1 MVEREDFASARWARI
16 WGCTCIFICTFI
28 TQAKQ
33 RKRHDI
39 QQHAR
44 RHQARKLIM
53 ESTQWRNYVDLQWY
67 MESLPQFAGYSD
79 TPLKMSTRSYIS
91 SEEVFSSLNN
101 SDSRP
106 SNFLFQ
112 IARGSGA
119 TLSECTFFFEKA
131 HVTKKTSSRQTTS
144 RPHDKKNP
152 DRSISEFFFIKN
164 LGICSGALR
173 RRIRVISRQDP
184 PIPCSK

>member
-1 MVEREDFASARWARI
+1 M
-16 WGCTCIFICTFI
+16 
-28 TQAKQ
+28 
-33 RKRHDI
+33 

-53 ESTQWRNYVDLQWY
+53 ESTRWRSRVDLQRY
-67 MESLPQFAGYSD
+67 MDSLLQFTGYLD
-79 TPLKMSTRSYIS
+79 TPLRMSTRSYIS

-119 TLSECTFFFEKA
+119 TLSECTFFFKKRARHQEDFFKID
-131 HVTKKTSSRQTTS
+131 HFKTSRQKEPGPS
-144 RPHDKKNP
+144 YIRVLL
-152 DRSISEFFFIKN
+152 IKN

-173 RRIRVISRQDP
+173 
-184 PIPCSK
+184 